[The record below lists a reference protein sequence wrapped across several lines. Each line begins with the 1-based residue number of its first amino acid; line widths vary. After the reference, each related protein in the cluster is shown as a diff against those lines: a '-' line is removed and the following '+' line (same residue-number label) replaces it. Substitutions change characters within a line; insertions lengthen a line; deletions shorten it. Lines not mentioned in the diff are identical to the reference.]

1 MVWLAGCLRFYHLS
15 GINFLLKTIRRK
27 VHSLADPILEVEN
40 LRKEFG
46 GIVAVD
52 DVTFQVE
59 PGQIRAII
67 GPNGA
72 GKTTIYNLI
81 SKFYVPTSGKI
92 LYSQQRID
100 QLPPH
105 RIARLGINR
114 TFQNIQIMNNM
125 TVLENVMVGYHCR
138 MKHGIIGSAFRFG
151 RFKGEEKE
159 ALQRSMEKLTFIGLE
174 SRANRL
180 ASDLSFGEQ
189 RMLEFARALVS
200 EPSLLMLDEP
210 ASGLNSREIER
221 MTELIYK
228 IREQGVTIM
237 LIEHDMELVMS
248 ISDMVTVL
256 NYGQKIAEGTP
267 REVQNNPDVI
277 TAYLGEESGN

>member
-1 MVWLAGCLRFYHLS
+1 MAE
-15 GINFLLKTIRRK
+15 
-27 VHSLADPILEVEN
+27 PILEIKD

-52 DVTFQVE
+52 DVTFDVE

-72 GKTTIYNLI
+72 GKTTLYNLI
-81 SKFYVPTSGKI
+81 SKFYVPTSGRI
-92 LYSQQRID
+92 LFKQHRID
-100 QLPPH
+100 HLAPH
-105 RIARLGINR
+105 RISRLGINR
-114 TFQNIQIMNNM
+114 TFQNLQIMNNM
-125 TVLENVMVGYHCR
+125 TVLENVMVGYHCK
-138 MKHGIIGSAFRFG
+138 MKHGIIGSAFRLG
-151 RFKGEEKE
+151 RFKGEEEE
-159 ALQRSMEKLTFIGLE
+159 ALRKSMEKLSFVGLE
-174 SRANRL
+174 ERANHS

-210 ASGLNSREIER
+210 ASGLNAREIED

-228 IREQGVTIM
+228 IREQGLTIM
-237 LIEHDMELVMS
+237 IIEHDMELVMS
-248 ISDMVTVL
+248 ISDEVTVL

-267 REVQNNPDVI
+267 KEVQNDPEVI
-277 TAYLGEESGN
+277 TAYLGEESFEIN

>member
-1 MVWLAGCLRFYHLS
+1 
-15 GINFLLKTIRRK
+15 
-27 VHSLADPILEVEN
+27 LADPILEVEN

-81 SKFYVPTSGKI
+81 SKFYVPTSGKV

-159 ALQRSMEKLTFIGLE
+159 ALQKSMEKLTFIGLE
-174 SRANRL
+174 SKANRL

-221 MTELIYK
+221 MTALIYK

-277 TAYLGEESGN
+277 TAYLGEESI